1 MKSREVYCDWF
12 WAKTAQQLDTIA
24 TAKQPQPRKLSEKER
39 FVRALM
45 AAVEGES

>member
-1 MKSREVYCDWF
+1 MKSIPRDYF
-12 WAKTAQQLDTIA
+12 WTKTAQELDTIA

-45 AAVEGES
+45 AAGEGEA